1 MAYGNWYEAARRFF
15 LSQTGSSH
23 KAFVD
28 AAAEYYSKLE
38 SGEVNPG
45 TEGPQGPQGEP
56 GPQGPEG
63 PQGPQGPQ
71 GPAGADGSDGEEGPQ
86 GPAGADGFPSES
98 QWNDLVS
105 RVEALEAPVGD

>member
-45 TEGPQGPQGEP
+45 TEGPQGPQG
-56 GPQGPEG
+56 
-63 PQGPQGPQ
+63 PQ
-71 GPAGADGSDGEEGPQ
+71 GPAGADGSDGAEGPQ
-86 GPAGADGFPSES
+86 GPEGPAGPAGADGFPSES

-105 RVEALEAPVGD
+105 RVEALEAPEGE

>member
-15 LSQTGSSH
+15 LAQTGSSH
-23 KAFVD
+23 KAVVD

-38 SGEVNPG
+38 SGEVDPG

-56 GPQGPEG
+56 GPQGEEG
-63 PQGPQGPQ
+63 PQGPQGPE
-71 GPAGADGSDGEEGPQ
+71 GPEGPQ
-86 GPAGADGFPSES
+86 GPEGPAGADGFPSES

-105 RVEALEAPVGD
+105 RVEALEGE